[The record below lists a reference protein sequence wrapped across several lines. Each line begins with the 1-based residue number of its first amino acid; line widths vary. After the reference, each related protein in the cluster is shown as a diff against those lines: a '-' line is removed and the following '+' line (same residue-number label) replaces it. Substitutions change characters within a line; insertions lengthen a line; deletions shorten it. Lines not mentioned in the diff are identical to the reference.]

1 MMLRSRRRQRQRTRR
16 PLLHMVPN
24 LFTILSLCAG
34 MTALRYGLDGRYD
47 LAVALIVAAGVLDG
61 LDGRAARLLN
71 IQSRIGAELDS
82 LADFFN
88 FGVAPAVLVYFWAL
102 QPMRGIGWAI
112 AMLFAVCCALRLARF
127 NTESDDPQRPRWSQ
141 HFFTGVPAPAAAG
154 LALTPMITWFAF
166 GQGWSQST
174 GLNAATLVL
183 VAVLMVSRVPTF
195 SAKKLRLEPDQIV
208 PTLAI
213 AGLVMAFLVTEPWL
227 TLSIVAL
234 AYLGSIPA
242 SVVLAARL
250 RRAEAITGGVTAAAA
265 AAPEPAT
272 PPPSGQP
279 TGGAPAKDRI
289 VPFEPRQ
296 GRS

>member
-34 MTALRYGLDGRYD
+34 MTALRYGLDGRYE

-102 QPMRGIGWAI
+102 QPIRGIGWAI

-127 NTESDDPQRPRWSQ
+127 NTEIDDPQRPRWSQ

-166 GQGWSQST
+166 GQGWSQSA
-174 GLNAATLVL
+174 GLNAMALVL
-183 VAVLMVSRVPTF
+183 VAILMVSRVPTF

-234 AYLGSIPA
+234 AYLVSIPISLGVA
-242 SVVLAARL
+242 TRM
-250 RRAEAITGGVTAAAA
+250 RREEAVTLGVAAATSGTS
-265 AAPEPAT
+265 EPIA
-272 PPPSGQP
+272 PPPPGP
-279 TGGAPAKDRI
+279 PPGGAPAKDRI

>member
-1 MMLRSRRRQRQRTRR
+1 
-16 PLLHMVPN
+16 
-24 LFTILSLCAG
+24 
-34 MTALRYGLDGRYD
+34 MTALRYGLDGRYE

-102 QPMRGIGWAI
+102 QPIRGIGWAI

-127 NTESDDPQRPRWSQ
+127 NTEIDDPQRPRWSQ

-166 GQGWSQST
+166 GQGWSQSA
-174 GLNAATLVL
+174 GLNAMALVL
-183 VAVLMVSRVPTF
+183 VAILMVSRVPTF

-234 AYLGSIPA
+234 AYLVSIPISLGVA
-242 SVVLAARL
+242 TRM
-250 RRAEAITGGVTAAAA
+250 RREEAVTLGVAAATSGTS
-265 AAPEPAT
+265 EPIA
-272 PPPSGQP
+272 PPPPGP
-279 TGGAPAKDRI
+279 PPAGAPAKDRI

>member
-1 MMLRSRRRQRQRTRR
+1 MMLRNRRRQRQRTRR

-34 MTALRYGLDGRYD
+34 LTGLRYGLDGRYE
-47 LAVALIVAAGVLDG
+47 LAVALIVAAAVLDG

-71 IQSRIGAELDS
+71 VQSRLGAELDS

-102 QPMRGIGWAI
+102 QPMRGLGWAV

-127 NTESDDPQRPRWSQ
+127 NTEAEDPHRPRWMQ

-166 GQGWSQST
+166 GQGWSQSFT
-174 GLNAATLVL
+174 LNALTLGA

-195 SAKKLRLEPDQIV
+195 SAKKLRLEPEQIV
-208 PTLAI
+208 PALAI

-227 TLSIVAL
+227 TLSILAL
-234 AYLGSIPA
+234 AYLASIPF
-242 SVVLAARL
+242 SVFVAFRM
-250 RRAEAITGGVTAAAA
+250 RREEAVAGAVTAPAPGTGKSTEALAAAA
-265 AAPEPAT
+265 GP
-272 PPPSGQP
+272 
-279 TGGAPAKDRI
+279 GGGSAKDRI

>member
-1 MMLRSRRRQRQRTRR
+1 MMLRNRRRHRQRTRR

-34 MTALRYGLDGRYD
+34 LTGLRYGLDGRFD
-47 LAVALIVAAGVLDG
+47 LAVALIIAAAVLDG

-71 IQSRIGAELDS
+71 IQSKLGAELDS

-88 FGVAPAVLVYFWAL
+88 FGVAPAVLVYYWAL
-102 QPMRGIGWAI
+102 QPMRGLGWAV
-112 AMLFAVCCALRLARF
+112 ALVFAVCCALRLARF
-127 NTESDDPQRPRWSQ
+127 NIESEDPQRPRWTQ

-154 LALTPMITWFAF
+154 LALSPMISWFAL
-166 GQGWSQST
+166 GHPISQSW
-174 GLNAATLVL
+174 GLNALVL
-183 VAVLMVSRVPTF
+183 VVVAVLMVSRVPTF
-195 SAKKLRLEPDQIV
+195 SAKRLRLEPDQIV

-227 TLSIVAL
+227 TLSLMAL
-234 AYLGSIPA
+234 LYVISIPIGVA
-242 SVVLAARL
+242 VAARM
-250 RRAEAITGGVTAAAA
+250 RREEAAASAQIA
-265 AAPEPAT
+265 AQSQPAT
-272 PPPSGQP
+272 EPPAASF
-279 TGGAPAKDRI
+279 GADQAQKERV

>member
-34 MTALRYGLDGRYD
+34 LTALRYGLDGRHD

-71 IQSRIGAELDS
+71 IQSKLGAELDS

-102 QPMRGIGWAI
+102 QPIRGIGWAI

-127 NTESDDPQRPRWSQ
+127 NTEADDPQRPRWSQ

-154 LALTPMITWFAF
+154 LALTPMITGFAF
-166 GQGWSQST
+166 GQAWSQSAA
-174 GLNAATLVL
+174 LNASTLVL
-183 VAVLMVSRVPTF
+183 VAFLMVSRVPTF
-195 SAKKLRLEPDQIV
+195 SVKRLRLNPDQVV

-213 AGLVMAFLVTEPWL
+213 AGLLMAFLVTEPWL
-227 TLSIVAL
+227 TLSVVAL
-234 AYLGSIPA
+234 VYLGSIPA
-242 SVVLAARL
+242 SVLVASRM
-250 RRAEAITGGVTAAAA
+250 RREEAVAGAVTAAGLEEPP
-265 AAPEPAT
+265 AAPTAPA
-272 PPPSGQP
+272 
-279 TGGAPAKDRI
+279 GAPAKDRI

>member
-88 FGVAPAVLVYFWAL
+88 FGVAPAVIVYYWAL
-102 QPMRGIGWAI
+102 QPIRGIGWAI

-127 NTESDDPQRPRWSQ
+127 NTEIDDPQRPRWSQ

-166 GQGWSQST
+166 GQGWSRSA

-234 AYLGSIPA
+234 AYLASIPA
-242 SVVLAARL
+242 SVVVAARM
-250 RRAEAITGGVTAAAA
+250 RREEAITGEVTAAAA

-272 PPPSGQP
+272 PPPSASP
-279 TGGAPAKDRI
+279 AGGAPPKDRI

>member
-1 MMLRSRRRQRQRTRR
+1 MMLRGRRRQRQRMRR

-24 LFTILSLCAG
+24 LFTILSFCAG

-71 IQSRIGAELDS
+71 IQSKLGAELDS

-102 QPMRGIGWAI
+102 QPIRGIGWAI

-127 NTESDDPQRPRWSQ
+127 NTEVDDPQRPRWLQ

-166 GQGWSQST
+166 GHGWSQSA
-174 GLNAATLVL
+174 GLNAVTLVV
-183 VAVLMVSRVPTF
+183 VAVLMVSRLPTF

-227 TLSIVAL
+227 TLSVVAL
-234 AYLGSIPA
+234 AYLASIPA
-242 SVVLAARL
+242 SVLVAARM
-250 RRAEAITGGVTAAAA
+250 RREEGITGGVTAAAA

-272 PPPSGQP
+272 PPPAGP
-279 TGGAPAKDRI
+279 PAGGAPAKDRV

>member
-1 MMLRSRRRQRQRTRR
+1 MLRSRRRQRQRTRR

-34 MTALRYGLDGRYD
+34 LTALRYGLDGRHD
-47 LAVALIVAAGVLDG
+47 LAIALIVAAGVLDG

-71 IQSRIGAELDS
+71 IQSKLGAELDS

-102 QPMRGIGWAI
+102 QPLRGLGWAI

-127 NTESDDPQRPRWSQ
+127 NTEAEDPQRPRWAQ

-154 LALTPMITWFAF
+154 LALTPMITGLGF
-166 GQGWSQST
+166 GQPWSQSAT
-174 GLNAATLVL
+174 LNALTLVI

-195 SAKKLRLEPDQIV
+195 SVKRMRLNPDQVV
-208 PTLAI
+208 PTLAA
-213 AGLVMAFLVTEPWL
+213 AGLLMALLVTEPWL
-227 TLSIVAL
+227 TLSVLAL
-234 AYLGSIPA
+234 LYLGSLPISVLVA
-242 SVVLAARL
+242 SKMRREEAVSGAA
-250 RRAEAITGGVTAAAA
+250 TAAGQPEPS
-265 AAPEPAT
+265 AAPA
-272 PPPSGQP
+272 PPPGPTAPSG
-279 TGGAPAKDRI
+279 PAADRI

>member
-34 MTALRYGLDGRYD
+34 LTALRYGLDGRYD

-71 IQSRIGAELDS
+71 IQSKLGAELDS

-88 FGVAPAVLVYFWAL
+88 FGVAPAVLVYTWAL
-102 QPMRGIGWAI
+102 QPIRGLGWAI

-166 GQGWSQST
+166 GQGWSQSA

-234 AYLGSIPA
+234 AYLA
-242 SVVLAARL
+242 SLPVSVAVAARM
-250 RRAEAITGGVTAAAA
+250 RREEAISGLATATP
-265 AAPEPAT
+265 AAPDTAT
-272 PPPSGQP
+272 PPSSGSP
-279 TGGAPAKDRI
+279 AGGAPAKDRI

>member
-1 MMLRSRRRQRQRTRR
+1 
-16 PLLHMVPN
+16 MVPN

-34 MTALRYGLDGRYD
+34 MTALRYGLDGRYE

-102 QPMRGIGWAI
+102 QPIRGIGWAI

-127 NTESDDPQRPRWSQ
+127 NTEIDDPQRPRWSQ

-166 GQGWSQST
+166 GQGWSQSA
-174 GLNAATLVL
+174 GLNAMALVL
-183 VAVLMVSRVPTF
+183 VAILMVSRVPTF

-234 AYLGSIPA
+234 AYLVSIPISLGVA
-242 SVVLAARL
+242 TRM
-250 RRAEAITGGVTAAAA
+250 RREEAVTLGVAAATSA
-265 AAPEPAT
+265 TSEPIA
-272 PPPSGQP
+272 PPPPGP
-279 TGGAPAKDRI
+279 PPGGAPAKDRI

>member
-1 MMLRSRRRQRQRTRR
+1 
-16 PLLHMVPN
+16 MVPN

-34 MTALRYGLDGRYD
+34 MTALRYGLDGRYE

-102 QPMRGIGWAI
+102 QPIRGIGWAI

-127 NTESDDPQRPRWSQ
+127 NTEIDDPQRPRWSQ

-166 GQGWSQST
+166 GQGWSQSA
-174 GLNAATLVL
+174 GLNAMALVL
-183 VAVLMVSRVPTF
+183 VAILMVSRVPTF

-234 AYLGSIPA
+234 AYLVSIPISLGVA
-242 SVVLAARL
+242 TRM
-250 RRAEAITGGVTAAAA
+250 RREEAVTLGVAAATSGTS
-265 AAPEPAT
+265 EPIA
-272 PPPSGQP
+272 PPPPGP
-279 TGGAPAKDRI
+279 PPGGAPAKDRI